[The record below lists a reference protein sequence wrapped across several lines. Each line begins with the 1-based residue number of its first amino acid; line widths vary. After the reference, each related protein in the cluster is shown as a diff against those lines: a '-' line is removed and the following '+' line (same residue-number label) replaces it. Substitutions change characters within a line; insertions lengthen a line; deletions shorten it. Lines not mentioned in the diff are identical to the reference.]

1 MQRRLSGRNCTSQ
14 FTEQLFL
21 RSRTLMALD
30 ENQSLCYDS
39 SGKDWNHKQRPTVRQ
54 SVSAFVSQGDEREI
68 IVQYDISTLER

>member
-1 MQRRLSGRNCTSQ
+1 
-14 FTEQLFL
+14 
-21 RSRTLMALD
+21 MALD